1 MVINRIDI
9 LDSVLLRLGRID
21 RKIEFF
27 FSNEEVRFFIDYVW
41 YVYCVEFFMLVLFW
55 YVLYNSFFFV
65 SIRRIFFILYKIM
78 WWMKG

>member
-78 WWMKG
+78 WLMKG